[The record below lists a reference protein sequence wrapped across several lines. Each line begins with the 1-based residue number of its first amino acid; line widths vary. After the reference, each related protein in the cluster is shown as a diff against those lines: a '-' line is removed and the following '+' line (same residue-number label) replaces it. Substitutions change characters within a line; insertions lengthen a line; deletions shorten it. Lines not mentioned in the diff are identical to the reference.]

1 MMTADLQ
8 MKPANDTTA
17 DPVTRHRGE
26 HANSSPPSDASPS
39 LAFSFACSPVQ
50 CRATYTDSASDARNA
65 CNPSVPEK
73 THASGEGCTRCPR
86 SMGMNAT
93 MRTVPSI
100 NSRGRIIAEYLA
112 DPDGVHPMRFDNAE
126 SASRVASTL
135 GRGWSAFSAQGL
147 GGVDHRWHV
156 RRSK

>member
-1 MMTADLQ
+1 MRET
-8 MKPANDTTA
+8 PAIQ
-17 DPVTRHRGE
+17 
-26 HANSSPPSDASPS
+26 
-39 LAFSFACSPVQ
+39 AFQRKRTPRVKVAP
-50 CRATYTDSASDARNA
+50 AAR
-65 CNPSVPEK
+65 VLW
-73 THASGEGCTRCPR
+73 
-86 SMGMNAT
+86 GMNTT

-126 SASRVASTL
+126 SANRVASTL

-147 GGVDHRWHV
+147 GGDDHRWHV